1 MKVCCMNNE
10 SFGFFGM
17 KRKSTEVDEVNEIA
31 RKTNG
36 KIVSGIQTIKS
47 ISLSINHGVNFLW
60 EYIFPSWLLI
70 TMFSE
75 SKFLLVEI
83 KYVWF
88 NYSYRHTWVM
98 LSQLVVKT
106 WPESVRNTRK
116 WCRFLS
122 YIGWIF
128 PLSRTLTFIPL
139 QNFFKLWN
147 GQLSHKLNH

>member
-31 RKTNG
+31 SKTNG

-47 ISLSINHGVNFLW
+47 ISLFINHGVNFLW

-75 SKFLLVEI
+75 SKF
-83 KYVWF
+83 
-88 NYSYRHTWVM
+88 YS
-98 LSQLVVKT
+98 LK
-106 WPESVRNTRK
+106 
-116 WCRFLS
+116 
-122 YIGWIF
+122 
-128 PLSRTLTFIPL
+128 
-139 QNFFKLWN
+139 
-147 GQLSHKLNH
+147 

>member
-1 MKVCCMNNE
+1 MTFHQSWCKFPLGVHFSLLVIDNNV
-10 SFGFFGM
+10 F
-17 KRKSTEVDEVNEIA
+17 RIEI
-31 RKTNG
+31 
-36 KIVSGIQTIKS
+36 
-47 ISLSINHGVNFLW
+47 
-60 EYIFPSWLLI
+60 
-70 TMFSE
+70 
-75 SKFLLVEI
+75 LLVEI

-106 WPESVRNTRK
+106 WPESVRNASK

-147 GQLSHKLNH
+147 GQLCHKLNHSKEATRLQNCVKTNAHFNSSRLIVKT